1 MAVVLAE
8 SLALIES
15 FRTQISSQNRVAGL
29 IHPTGDLQKRNLKLS
44 FNNLLTKL
52 AVNCGF

>member
-8 SLALIES
+8 SLVLIES
-15 FRTQISSQNRVAGL
+15 FRTQISSQNRGADL
-29 IHPTGDLQKRNLKLS
+29 IHPIGDLKKRNLKLS
-44 FNNLLTKL
+44 FNNLLNKL